1 MKALRK
7 ITAFL
12 LMAVML
18 TGMLTVP
25 GGMVQAAKKIQLNK
39 KTVTLYVGE
48 TVTLKLKNAP
58 KSKKITWSSN
68 KKQIASVNK
77 KGVVLAK
84 KVGKANITAKVSGK
98 KYTCKVT
105 VKKKETHT

>member
-1 MKALRK
+1 MKTLRK

-25 GGMVQAAKKIQLNK
+25 GEMVQAAKKIRLNK

-48 TVTLKLKNAP
+48 KVTLKLKNAP
-58 KSKKITWSSN
+58 KSKKIAWSSN

-84 KVGKANITAKVSGK
+84 KVGKANITAN
-98 KYTCKVT
+98 
-105 VKKKETHT
+105 